1 MSDQLT
7 SAIAR
12 LHDSAS
18 QLNAITD
25 QASQYV
31 NAIEEY
37 LNETCR
43 AGVGASVA
51 FNTHPDGHW
60 EQRLGYLR
68 HGKRYRIVVTSGD
81 PEALDYDE
89 VTPWSECPREIK
101 IHALRH
107 LDQLVLAIVESI
119 NRMITDATTST
130 DKARDLLES
139 LRAREGTR

>member
-43 AGVGASVA
+43 AGVGASA
-51 FNTHPDGHW
+51 I
-60 EQRLGYLR
+60 R
-68 HGKRYRIVVTSGD
+68 HGARQCANAQLQRRNAIAAR
-81 PEALDYDE
+81 P
-89 VTPWSECPREIK
+89 TPPPGW
-101 IHALRH
+101 
-107 LDQLVLAIVESI
+107 
-119 NRMITDATTST
+119 
-130 DKARDLLES
+130 
-139 LRAREGTR
+139 

>member
-37 LNETCR
+37 LNEI
-43 AGVGASVA
+43 
-51 FNTHPDGHW
+51 
-60 EQRLGYLR
+60 L
-68 HGKRYRIVVTSGD
+68 
-81 PEALDYDE
+81 
-89 VTPWSECPREIK
+89 
-101 IHALRH
+101 
-107 LDQLVLAIVESI
+107 
-119 NRMITDATTST
+119 IT
-130 DKARDLLES
+130 
-139 LRAREGTR
+139 